1 LPEDLAIQTEGLT
14 KRFGDFTA
22 VDHIDLNV
30 EAGEIFGFLGANGCG
45 KSTTIRM
52 LCGLLAPTEGKAFV
66 AGMDVEREPERIRA
80 TIGYVAQFFHLYGD
94 MTVRENME
102 LFGGIYGVPDD
113 ELASRIGWW
122 IERLDLTEYRDV
134 LGADL
139 AMGTQRRLSLAC
151 AVLHAPRLLLLDE
164 PTSGVDPLARREFFD
179 VIGELQDKGTTV
191 LVTTHVMDEAERCNR
206 LSLMDRGRI
215 RAVGT
220 PAEIKTMSGGRIY
233 SVEVSD
239 LSRALEALEGRRDLR
254 GAQPFGRQVQFQLR
268 DGGQGEADQI
278 TDWLARQGVECGPAS
293 PVRPTIEH
301 TFLSILGSASG
312 EGEGE

>member
-1 LPEDLAIQTEGLT
+1 
-14 KRFGDFTA
+14 
-22 VDHIDLNV
+22 
-30 EAGEIFGFLGANGCG
+30 
-45 KSTTIRM
+45 M
-52 LCGLLAPTEGKAFV
+52 
-66 AGMDVEREPERIRA
+66 
-80 TIGYVAQFFHLYGD
+80 
-94 MTVRENME
+94 
-102 LFGGIYGVPDD
+102 
-113 ELASRIGWW
+113 
-122 IERLDLTEYRDV
+122 
-134 LGADL
+134 
-139 AMGTQRRLSLAC
+139 
-151 AVLHAPRLLLLDE
+151 
-164 PTSGVDPLARREFFD
+164 DPLARREFFD
-179 VIGELQDKGTTV
+179 VIGELQDQGTTV

-220 PAEIKTMSGGRIY
+220 PAEIKAMSGGRIY

-278 TDWLARQGVECGPAS
+278 AEWLGRQGVECGLAS

-312 EGEGE
+312 EGEGA